1 MKFYNSLSSMISIK
15 MRIARSSDKSARKME
30 KNWKLE
36 LTEKLNPK
44 WIDFVNSLLGL
55 YFLDPAVKP
64 RDDGGQARGDG
75 AGYGVMGTE
84 MVVFLPLKLT

>member
-1 MKFYNSLSSMISIK
+1 MISIK
-15 MRIARSSDKSARKME
+15 MRIAPSSDKNAQEME

-55 YFLDPAVKP
+55 YFLDPTVKP
-64 RDDGGQARGDG
+64 RDDGGQARGDRG
-75 AGYGVMGTE
+75 
-84 MVVFLPLKLT
+84 